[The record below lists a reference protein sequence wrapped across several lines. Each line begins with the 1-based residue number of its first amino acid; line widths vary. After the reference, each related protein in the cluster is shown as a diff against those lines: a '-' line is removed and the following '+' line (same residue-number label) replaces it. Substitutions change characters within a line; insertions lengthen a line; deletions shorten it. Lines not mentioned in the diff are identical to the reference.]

1 MPGLLSLHGLR
12 FLQDALACTSYQPHS
27 FSSLAHACQSV
38 HHQKAMRAGGCAA
51 LPAVQQQ
58 LPQGAPSG
66 CAWLPIEC
74 RIYGLQCALCRWR
87 CGLPAVQQAALN
99 AACGLCIMRVRAA
112 QVAVR
117 PYLLY
122 SSSSHEG
129 TPSGRARL
137 PTASPPPT
145 TILGSVDMML
155 TAIGTAIQVPLTFP
169 LASPWPGPHGHS
181 EHCYHC
187 EDTPAAMMPD
197 SLDSLR

>member
-1 MPGLLSLHGLR
+1 MPGLLSLHGWR
-12 FLQDALACTSYQPHS
+12 CLQDALACTSYQPHS
-27 FSSLAHACQSV
+27 LSSLAHGCQSV
-38 HHQKAMRAGGCAA
+38 HHQKAMHAGGCAA
-51 LPAVQQQ
+51 
-58 LPQGAPSG
+58 
-66 CAWLPIEC
+66 
-74 RIYGLQCALCRWR
+74 
-87 CGLPAVQQAALN
+87 LPAVQQAALN
-99 AACGLCIMRVRAA
+99 AACGLCIMSVRAA

-169 LASPWPGPHGHS
+169 LASPWPGRHEHS
-181 EHCYHC
+181 EHCY
-187 EDTPAAMMPD
+187 
-197 SLDSLR
+197 